1 MCSSE
6 EILSSLNDL
15 PFLANLLKENC
26 HLILS
31 DSIYSDIANHFLC
44 QSITIE
50 GLAVQ
55 RNLYGRSRSSL
66 LNQSELDLLIFNIKE
81 CLNSNNEQLIKIF
94 LQYLHNINRLL
105 SNDLRDITYLCSI
118 ILLPNGNKNVIACI
132 ICAYLDMNISNEN
145 IRFDLII
152 NGLYE
157 NEDDDNEWIDQLK
170 KILIQK
176 DKQWLRKY
184 HLNQIYNKEFLN
196 AIDEYDK
203 EKMFNIQPIT
213 QNIEQI
219 FSSTR
224 EKIE

>member
-1 MCSSE
+1 
-6 EILSSLNDL
+6 
-15 PFLANLLKENC
+15 
-26 HLILS
+26 
-31 DSIYSDIANHFLC
+31 
-44 QSITIE
+44 
-50 GLAVQ
+50 
-55 RNLYGRSRSSL
+55 
-66 LNQSELDLLIFNIKE
+66 
-81 CLNSNNEQLIKIF
+81 
-94 LQYLHNINRLL
+94 
-105 SNDLRDITYLCSI
+105 
-118 ILLPNGNKNVIACI
+118 
-132 ICAYLDMNISNEN
+132 MNISNEN

-157 NEDDDNEWIDQLK
+157 NEDDENEWIDQLK
-170 KILIQK
+170 KIIIQK

-213 QNIEQI
+213 QQV